1 MEAEDR
7 TEFLKQQALK
17 KKEYRQR
24 LKLAKQQE
32 PVVEVEPKPKPI
44 SNGDAKTSL
53 KSIFSDMETRKEKK
67 LSPITVTNY
76 VMKINTLAKNI
87 TGNPYETS
95 KFLYDADKVI
105 KHLKEVHLKNSKD
118 YISPIIRLLRFEGAN
133 DSILN
138 TYLQFMVTEKTR
150 EDESRGDNLLTKQ
163 KDIDNSI
170 PMKEIMEKYNSYD
183 IYDEHKNVIK
193 QKLLYKLI
201 VAFYFDSNVVPRNDL
216 SIMKLAKVGKKDLN
230 AENNYI
236 LMKEADPV
244 KIVMM
249 AYKTASTYGKQV
261 FALTTGLHK
270 LLKLYIAITNKV
282 NGDSLFLN
290 ADDKEYNTVAFSRL
304 IRTATKEV
312 LGKGLNVDLI
322 RSIII
327 TDFYSSPQS
336 INAKKAFANKFLHS
350 SDTQMEYAKLN
361 I

>member
-1 MEAEDR
+1 MEDR
-7 TEFLKQQALK
+7 TEFLKLQALK

-32 PVVEVEPKPKPI
+32 PVAEPKPVEPKPI

-53 KSIFSDMETRKEKK
+53 KSIFGDMETRKEKK
-67 LSPITVTNY
+67 LSPITVSNY
-76 VMKINTLAKNI
+76 VMKINTLSKHI
-87 TGNPYETS
+87 TGQPYENS

-105 KHLKEVHLKNSKD
+105 KHLKDIHLKNSKD
-118 YISPIIRLLRFEGAN
+118 YISPIIRLLRHEGAN
-133 DSILN
+133 DNILT
-138 TYLQFMVTEKTR
+138 TYLEFMGTEKTR

-163 KDIDNSI
+163 KDIDNAM
-170 PMKEIMEKYNSYD
+170 PLNEIMDKYHTYD
-183 IYDEHKNVIK
+183 IYDEQKNVIK
-193 QKLLYKLI
+193 QNLLYKLV

-216 SIMKLAKVGKKDLN
+216 SIIKLAKVGKKDLN
-230 AENNYI
+230 VENNFI

-244 KIVMM
+244 KIVML
-249 AYKTASTYGKQV
+249 AYKTASTYGKQA
-261 FALTTGLHK
+261 FALTTGIHR
-270 LLKLYIAITNKV
+270 LLRLYIDITNKQ
-282 NGDSLFLN
+282 NGDLLFRN

-327 TDFYSSPQS
+327 TAFYSTPHS
-336 INAKKAFANKFLHS
+336 INEKKAFAMKFLHS